1 MSLRLPQYKSR
12 FIFRLNTEM
21 APPSAIMHAQMLN
34 TETTHIHTTH
44 AYTYEESYDRRNKS
58 SIGQGSKSRNFR
70 CRKILK
76 KDHQKFSFIWCAK
89 QWNLIGT
96 RFVGR
101 TSLTRPFFDW
111 KNFPQEF
118 HSNPCSVSVN
128 PIDGSCAMYNV
139 RVYDTHSHSSSNS
152 SSATAFVCLT
162 VCVCIYAMCVHQLIL
177 TVAW

>member
-21 APPSAIMHAQMLN
+21 APPSAIHIQSARTSEMLN

-139 RVYDTHSHSSSNS
+139 RVYDTHS
-152 SSATAFVCLT
+152 
-162 VCVCIYAMCVHQLIL
+162 QLIL